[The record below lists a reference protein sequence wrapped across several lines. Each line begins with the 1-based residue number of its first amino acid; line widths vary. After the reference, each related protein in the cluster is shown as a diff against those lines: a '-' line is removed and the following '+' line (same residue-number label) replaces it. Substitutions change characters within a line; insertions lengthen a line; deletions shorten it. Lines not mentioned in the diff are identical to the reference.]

1 MTRVILM
8 AGVALLF
15 CGVAQAETVPFGATL
30 NGTSEVPP
38 TTTNGNGT
46 AVVTLDT
53 GTKVL
58 TYTVAYSELTGPAT
72 AGHFHGPAEEGK
84 NAGVV
89 LPIST
94 PLASPIKG
102 TATLTDAQMADL
114 TAGRWYLNLHTAT
127 NPGGEIRGQMIRS
140 K

>member
-1 MTRVILM
+1 MTRVALM
-8 AGVALLF
+8 AGVALLL

-38 TTTNGNGT
+38 KTTNGNGT
-46 AVVTLDT
+46 AVASLDT
-53 GTKVL
+53 STKVL
-58 TYTVAYSELTGPAT
+58 TYTVAYTELTGPAT

-84 NAGVV
+84 NAGVAV
-89 LPIST
+89 PLAA

-102 TATLTDAQMADL
+102 TVTLTDAQMADL
-114 TAGRWYLNLHTAT
+114 TAGRWYVNLHTAA
-127 NPGGEIRGQMIRS
+127 NPSGEIRGQMIRS